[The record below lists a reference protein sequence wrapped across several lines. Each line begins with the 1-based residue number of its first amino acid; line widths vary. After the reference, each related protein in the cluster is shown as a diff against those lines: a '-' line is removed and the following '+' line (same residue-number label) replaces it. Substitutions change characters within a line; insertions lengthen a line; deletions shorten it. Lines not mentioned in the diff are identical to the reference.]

1 MKSTMI
7 VLQALDGSIL
17 VKRDVTGFYMIG
29 FDVVVVQF
37 VDGSE
42 YYYTNYKVINNGGLK
57 WF

>member
-1 MKSTMI
+1 MI

-17 VKRDVTGFYMIG
+17 VKRNVTGFYMIG

-42 YYYTNYKVINNGGLK
+42 YYYSNYRVINNGGLK
-57 WF
+57 